1 MFIDA
6 IRVNDVDRIISMN
19 PGPALLTERN
29 NWAIRAAVDNAVSR
43 DDNDLRVV
51 EFLLSQPSVDP
62 RPTTITR
69 CKKR

>member
-29 NWAIRAAVDNAVSR
+29 NWAIRAAVDNVVSR
-43 DDNDLRVV
+43 KDNDLRVV
-51 EFLLSQPSVDP
+51 EFLLSQ
-62 RPTTITR
+62 
-69 CKKR
+69 